1 MKFIALS
8 LIFIGIM
15 MVVVGWVR
23 SNRNCPIAPVEYRY
37 VPRTF
42 VEEQNEPVPLDDLFG
57 KMFREQQPWVGGF
70 SDIYI
75 PRNENINQN
84 FISAQ

>member
-1 MKFIALS
+1 MNPATL

-15 MVVVGWVR
+15 FVLVGWATSKR
-23 SNRNCPIAPVEYRY
+23 QCPVTRVEYRY

-42 VEEQNEPVPLDDLFG
+42 VEEQNEPVPMEDIFG
-57 KMFREQQPWVGGF
+57 KMFREQQPFVGGF

-84 FISAQ
+84 FISAT

>member
-1 MKFIALS
+1 MSPATIILLVGMAL
-8 LIFIGIM
+8 LL
-15 MVVVGWVR
+15 VGWAT
-23 SNRNCPIAPVEYRY
+23 SKRNCPPSRVEYRY

-42 VEEQNEPVPLDDLFG
+42 VEEQNEPVPMEDIFG
-57 KMFREQQPWVGGF
+57 KMFREAQPWIGGF

-84 FISAQ
+84 FISAA